1 MKALG
6 RVVLVIGALAL
17 AGTTAC
23 NKEPDAAT
31 VHRQAGD
38 EHFRKAEWK
47 QAAEEYGL
55 SVQANPKQEKVWE
68 KKAVSHQN
76 DGNLDEAAAAI
87 LKTIDFKPDATQKAE
102 LCRGL
107 ANAYLQKGDADKSE
121 KYFNEALKYD
131 PKDDAA
137 LSWLGEIAASRG
149 GARDMK
155 AEAVPAQLDKAMEY
169 YDKVIAIKPAL
180 PTPYLNKRIV
190 VAKYMEQARKLKD
203 AAEQEAKT
211 NKDKDKAEAAK
222 KEAEKQQARIDELKI
237 KFDEFTKQFSD
248 AQKAAAQAPK

>member
-23 NKEPDAAT
+23 KSEPDPAT
-31 VHRQAGD
+31 VHSQAGD
-38 EHFRKAEWK
+38 EHFRNAAWK

-68 KKAVSHQN
+68 KKAVAHQN
-76 DGNLDEAAAAI
+76 DGNLDEAAAAM
-87 LKTIDFKPDATQKAE
+87 LKTVDFKPDAAQKAE
-102 LCRGL
+102 VCRGL
-107 ANAYLQKGDADKSE
+107 ANAYLQKGDADKAE

-169 YDKVIAIKPAL
+169 YDKVIALKPEL

-190 VAKYMEQARKLKD
+190 VAKYMEKERKAKE

-211 NKDKDKAEAAK
+211 NKDKDKVEAAK
-222 KEAEKQQARIDELKI
+222 KEAEAHQTRIDELK
-237 KFDEFTKQFSD
+237 KQFDEFTKQFSE
-248 AQKAAAQAPK
+248 AQKKAAQAPK